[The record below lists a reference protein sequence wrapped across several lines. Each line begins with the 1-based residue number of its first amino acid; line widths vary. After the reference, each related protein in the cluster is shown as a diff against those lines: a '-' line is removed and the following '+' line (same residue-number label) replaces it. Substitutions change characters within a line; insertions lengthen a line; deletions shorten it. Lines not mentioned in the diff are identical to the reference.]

1 VTFISGSK
9 LGDRFQIGI
18 RKFGAKNIER
28 DRTQMQNKSLQLP
41 YEQGVTQKSE
51 HMGLGVR

>member
-1 VTFISGSK
+1 MIFILGSK

-18 RKFGAKNIER
+18 RKFGVKNTER
-28 DRTQMQNKSLQLP
+28 GKMQMQNKGLQLP

-51 HMGLGVR
+51 HMAWGVR

>member
-1 VTFISGSK
+1 MTFISGSK